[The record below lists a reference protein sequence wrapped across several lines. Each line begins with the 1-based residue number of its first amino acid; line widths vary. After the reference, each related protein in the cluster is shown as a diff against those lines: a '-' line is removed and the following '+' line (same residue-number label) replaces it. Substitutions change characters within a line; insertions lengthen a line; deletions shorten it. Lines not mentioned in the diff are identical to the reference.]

1 VNTTPPP
8 GRNRNQHHDAQ
19 HLVDRCGRVDD
30 TVLVDCGGEATEAL
44 QAEDLERLAVSA
56 YLVGRDDESARAWE
70 QAHGRWVRAGDPD
83 RAARCAFWLAFG
95 LLLRGEAAQAN
106 GWLAR
111 AARLIDDAE
120 TAGPGAGRDCAAR
133 GYLHVVACL
142 QAMDAGDP
150 KTADAVA
157 HQIVDLATRFDDT
170 DLMGLGLLCLGEA
183 ALALGEGTR
192 AARMLDEAM
201 VAVTTGEISPIP
213 AGIVYCGV
221 IEACMDA
228 FDVRRA
234 AEWTEALDRWCAAQ
248 PDLVPFRGQ
257 CLVHRSQLLQAHGA
271 WAEASSEA
279 DRARQRLS
287 EPAHP
292 ALGLAL
298 YQQGEL
304 HRLRGEVAEAERAYR
319 AASGQ
324 GRDPAPGLAL
334 LRLAEGRVDAA
345 AVAIRRTLEHSR
357 GQLTHPAML
366 AAAVDIMLAAGEV
379 EEARSAA
386 DELAEFAEAADVPLA
401 RAVGAYATG
410 SVLLAEGDATAA
422 LGALRQAYLGWRELE
437 MPHDAARAR
446 VRIGVACQAL
456 GDHDAAD
463 LEMDAARAVF
473 ERLGARPDL
482 EELARLAAATVERPA
497 RPGGLTERECE
508 VLRQVAAGK
517 TDRQIATALVI
528 SEHTVGRHLQNI
540 FRKLGLSSRAAA
552 TAYAYDHGLV

>member
-1 VNTTPPP
+1 VSVSGP
-8 GRNRNQHHDAQ
+8 
-19 HLVDRCGRVDD
+19 
-30 TVLVDCGGEATEAL
+30 
-44 QAEDLERLAVSA
+44 EDLERLAVAA
-56 YLVGRDDESARAWE
+56 YLAGHDEDSARAWE
-70 QAHGRWVRAGDPD
+70 QAHVHWTRLGDPD

-111 AARLIDDAE
+111 AARLIDDAGQ
-120 TAGPGAGRDCAAR
+120 AGQECAAR
-133 GYLHVVACL
+133 GYLQVVACIEA
-142 QAMDAGDP
+142 QEAGD
-150 KTADAVA
+150 TEAADTVA
-157 HQIVDLATRFDDT
+157 REIVDLAGRCDDD
-170 DLMGLGLLCLGEA
+170 DLLGLGLLCLGEA
-183 ALALGEGTR
+183 ALALGEGGR
-192 AARMLDEAM
+192 AAKLFDEAM

-234 AEWTEALDRWCAAQ
+234 AEWTEALDRWCAAR

-271 WAEASSEA
+271 WPEAVSEA
-279 DRARQRLS
+279 DRARRRLS

-304 HRLRGEVAEAERAYR
+304 HRLRGEVADAERAYR
-319 AASGQ
+319 AASQQ
-324 GRDPAPGLAL
+324 GREPAPGLAL
-334 LRLAEGRVDAA
+334 LRLAEGRVEAA
-345 AVAIRRTLEHSR
+345 SVAIRRTLEHSR
-357 GQLTHPAML
+357 GQRTHPAML
-366 AAAVDIMLAAGEV
+366 AAAVDIMLAAGDV
-379 EEARSAA
+379 EDARSAA
-386 DELAEFAEAADVPLA
+386 DELAKIAEGVDVPLLH
-401 RAVGAYATG
+401 AVTAYATG
-410 SVLLAEGDATAA
+410 SVLLAEGDAASA
-422 LGALRQAYLGWRELE
+422 LGFFRRAYLAWRDLE

-446 VRIGVACQAL
+446 VRIGVACRAS
-456 GDHDAAD
+456 GDDEAAD
-463 LEMDAARAVF
+463 LELDAARAVF

-482 EELARLAAATVERPA
+482 AEVATLTGPGRAA

-517 TDRQIATALVI
+517 TDRQIAAALVI

-540 FRKLGLSSRAAA
+540 FRKIGVSSRAAA
-552 TAYAYDHGLV
+552 TAYAYDQGLV